1 MTPSLIRRD
10 GMIGRDGIIGLDDQT
25 GWDDQSQGD
34 DCAVWI
40 TGWSGC
46 LDVRG

>member
-1 MTPSLIRRD
+1 
-10 GMIGRDGIIGLDDQT
+10 MIGWDDRTGLDDQTERDDWT

-34 DCAVWI
+34 DRVVWM

-46 LDVRG
+46 LDGSGMIK